1 MNTYKL
7 KALSVAMLAMGL
19 MLSPQGFAAES
30 ALPKR
35 SEPQSPASKSVQ
47 VEVNKRTADTAAEK
61 RKELIADAQT
71 AIAETEKAL
80 QALREKKNKEAID
93 ALANATGKLE
103 LVLARNPKLDLAP
116 VNTDVVMFDVLSN
129 RDTVKAVLKE
139 AKMYL
144 SDNEIQ
150 KARPLIANLA
160 SEIQYR
166 TSNIPLSTYPKA
178 IKAITPLID
187 AGKIDEAKAEL
198 QAMLNTLVI
207 TTQIVPLP
215 KLRAEAMLR
224 EAKSLA
230 EKKQRSKEENDKLSI
245 NLQGI
250 SEQLEMAELLGYGK
264 KEDYKPMYEQ
274 LDEIMNKTANGKS
287 GTNWFDNIKKQ
298 LSNLI

>member
-1 MNTYKL
+1 MNTYKQ
-7 KALSVAMLAMGL
+7 KTLSVAMLAMGL

-30 ALPKR
+30 ALPKK
-35 SEPQSPASKSVQ
+35 SEPQSQASKSVQ
-47 VEVNKRTADTAAEK
+47 VEVNKKTADTVVEK

-80 QALREKKNKEAID
+80 QALKENNRKEALD

-116 VNTDVVMFDVLSN
+116 VKTDVVMFDLLSN
-129 RDTVKAVLKE
+129 RDTVNAVLKE

-166 TSNIPLSTYPKA
+166 TSSIPLSTYPKA

-187 AGKIDEAKAEL
+187 AGKVDEAKAEL
-198 QAMLNTLVI
+198 QALLNTLVI
-207 TTQIVPLP
+207 TTEIVPLP
-215 KLRAEAMLR
+215 KLRAEEMLKQ
-224 EAKSLA
+224 AQSLS
-230 EKKQRSKEENDKLSI
+230 EKKQRTKEENDRLSK
-245 NLQGI
+245 NLKGVRD
-250 SEQLEMAELLGYGK
+250 QLEIAELLGYGN
-264 KEDYKPMYEQ
+264 KEEYKPMYQQ
-274 LDEIMNKTANGKS
+274 LDDITKKTANEKS
-287 GTNWFDNIKKQ
+287 GINWFDNIKKM
-298 LSNLI
+298 LSNLF

>member
-1 MNTYKL
+1 MNTSKL

-35 SEPQSPASKSVQ
+35 PELQSQPSKSVQ
-47 VEVNKRTADTAAEK
+47 VEVNKKTADTAAEK

-80 QALREKKNKEAID
+80 QALKENNNKEALN

-116 VNTDVVMFDVLSN
+116 VKTDVEIIDLLSN
-129 RDTVKAVLKE
+129 RETVKAVLKD

-160 SEIQYR
+160 SEIDYR
-166 TSNIPLSTYPKA
+166 TSNIPLSTYPMA

-198 QAMLNTLVI
+198 QAMLSTLVI
-207 TTQIVPLP
+207 TTEIVPLP
-215 KLRAEAMLR
+215 KLRAEEMLK
-224 EAKSLA
+224 EAQSLS
-230 EKKQRSKEENDKLSI
+230 EKKQRSKLENDKLSN
-245 NLQGI
+245 NLHGVR
-250 SEQLEMAELLGYGK
+250 EQLEMAELLGYGS
-264 KEDYKPMYEQ
+264 KESYKPMYEQ
-274 LDEIMNKTANGKS
+274 LDDITKKTANGKS
-287 GTNWFDNIKKQ
+287 GTNWFDNIKKK
-298 LSNLI
+298 LSDLI